1 MMIGIRTADGTHLW
15 GCDAMAT
22 RRNPTEARQGWK
34 PGIVRFMLLISFAA
48 TAAIFAIVYFYFYSP
63 GQ

>member
-1 MMIGIRTADGTHLW
+1 MAPRLGL
-15 GCDAMAT
+15 DAMAT
-22 RRNPTEARQGWK
+22 HRNPTEARQGWK